1 MNNKQA
7 ANKKVASVRDRL
19 EEAMADAGKKQVD
32 LVRETGLDKGSI
44 SSYLS
49 GKYEPKSKAIGLL
62 SRALGVSEMWLWGYD
77 VPKGRTPE
85 QKKNDD
91 LVGII
96 EQLRSDSNFFNV
108 VSTLAQL
115 PAGSIEAIAKSEPD
129 FFNVISMLAQLPA
142 EEYASIR
149 QLMTTIVGKK

>member
-1 MNNKQA
+1 MENRKQ
-7 ANKKVASVRDRL
+7 VATISERL
-19 EEAMADAGKKQVD
+19 REAMADAGKKQVD
-32 LVRETGLDKGSI
+32 LVRETGLDKASI

-85 QKKNDD
+85 QQKNDH
-91 LVGII
+91 LSEMV
-96 EQLRSDSNFFNV
+96 LRLRRDNNFFNV

-115 PAGSIEAIAKSEPD
+115 PAGSIEAIANSEPD
-129 FFNVISMLAQLPA
+129 FFNVISMLAQLPP

-149 QLMTTIVGKK
+149 QLMTTIVSKK